1 MPTPLAF
8 TLSPLLWAV
17 LAAAALGALGI
28 VVGRTSGRLVHL
40 FGPARPPGAA
50 STAEPGPPDPGAPG
64 SGPGSGV
71 PSAPRTDGRDRVP
84 TGGDP
89 PARTTPGRAS
99 RRPRPAQE
107 SATGVRADREGAPD
121 TPTAAPP
128 ALPSDT
134 VLPPDPEEDEDG
146 PPPPCCPHCRAE
158 LPFVR
163 GLPLVAARPFR
174 RRGAC
179 PHCEQRVRPHTAVV
193 LTTALLF
200 ALVGA
205 LTPWHV
211 WTWSPFGL
219 LAVLWLVALAVP
231 LAVIDLRVMRLPDAL
246 VAPAYPAAAL
256 LLAAAVLLP
265 PAGPDTE
272 RGAQALVGMA
282 LITVL
287 YWLMWRIRP
296 GGLGFGDVK
305 LSGLTGL
312 YAGWAAGPVGALV
325 AAFWAFTAF
334 SLLGL
339 ALLALRRITRAE
351 PLPLGPFMLCSAL
364 TTVLAGQPLLP
375 NTS

>member
-17 LAAAALGALGI
+17 LAAASLCVLGT

-40 FGPARPPGAA
+40 FGP
-50 STAEPGPPDPGAPG
+50 
-64 SGPGSGV
+64 
-71 PSAPRTDGRDRVP
+71 
-84 TGGDP
+84 
-89 PARTTPGRAS
+89 S
-99 RRPRPAQE
+99 RRPRGPEASSEARAAAAPMTTARGPALLDEPVSPGQE
-107 SATGVRADREGAPD
+107 VPPGQDSATGTTPGWEGAPD
-121 TPTAAPP
+121 TPFGASPETPP
-128 ALPSDT
+128 GPGPGSDP
-134 VLPPDPEEDEDG
+134 LLGLDPEEEADG
-146 PPPPCCPHCRAE
+146 PPPPRCPHCRTE
-158 LPFVR
+158 LRFTR
-163 GLPLVAARPFR
+163 GLPVVAARAFR

-179 PHCEQRVRPHTAVV
+179 PHCERRVHPHPAAVV
-193 LTTALLF
+193 TTALLF

-205 LTPWHV
+205 LVPWHLPD
-211 WTWSPFGL
+211 WSPPGV
-219 LAVLWLVALAVP
+219 LAVLWLVALGVP
-231 LAVIDLRVMRLPDAL
+231 LSVIDLRVMRLPDAL
-246 VAPAYPAAAL
+246 VAPAYPVAAL

-265 PAGPDTE
+265 PAGPDPE

-325 AAFWAFTAF
+325 AAFWAFAAF

-339 ALLALRRITRAE
+339 VLLALRRITRTE
-351 PLPLGPFMLCSAL
+351 PLPLGPFMLAATL
-364 TTVLAGQPLLP
+364 ATVLAGQPLLP
-375 NTS
+375 NSL